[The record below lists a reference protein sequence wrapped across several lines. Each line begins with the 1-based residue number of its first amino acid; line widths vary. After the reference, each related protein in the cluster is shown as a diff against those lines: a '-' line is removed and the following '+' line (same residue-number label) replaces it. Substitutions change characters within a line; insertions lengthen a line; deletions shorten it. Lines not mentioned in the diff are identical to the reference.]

1 MTHPEE
7 PLICLAIDGTEVEVG
22 PEDTWLF
29 TFYGELSMYDHVYLV
44 LPPESIDVL
53 SERLSPSDDDS
64 AESRTQLTTY
74 IFRGDPRFAEMASFM
89 IEHRYPQ
96 TLYVREVDENDKNAY
111 FEQQM
116 RTLDRNPGPEN
127 S

>member
-1 MTHPEE
+1 
-7 PLICLAIDGTEVEVG
+7 
-22 PEDTWLF
+22 
-29 TFYGELSMYDHVYLV
+29 MYDHVYLV

-116 RTLDRNPGPEN
+116 RILDRNPGPEN